1 MMTLTSWGTF
11 FPIETASIRIQ
22 GSVVA
27 EVKSRPAAILA
38 LSYAG
43 LARQSIVFL

>member
-1 MMTLTSWGTF
+1 LMSCGTF
-11 FPIETASIRIQ
+11 FPIEIASIRIQ

-27 EVKSRPAAILA
+27 EVKSHPAAILA

-43 LARQSIVFL
+43 LARRSIAFL